1 MQRQTLS
8 LLAALGALLAAIV
21 CGLSAYLLGHYPLV
35 WKVSGGIAIALAL
48 AYAVV
53 EFQSF
58 GQIFSRKTSRYGMN
72 SILMGIIAL
81 AIVVVLN
88 LIISE
93 HDWKKDLTKNQ
104 LHSLSEESI
113 KVLKNLK
120 MEVTIRAFILPTQMQ
135 EFDAIFDK
143 YAYYTKLLKKE
154 YVDVDKDPLAVQR
167 YSIKQA
173 GILLVESKDRT
184 ARVENLHGVDDP
196 KLEEKITNAII
207 QVVKGNKRKIYF
219 ISGHGERLATDSGR
233 EGYSELRETME
244 AGRYKVEDL
253 TLLEKEEVPDDADI
267 VVCAGPKSEL
277 MKHELDMMETYI
289 KRGGKTLFLLE
300 PNSPASL
307 KGLLVKY
314 GIDWKPKMTVYE
326 ANRLQQLAGGNPLSP
341 IVTSY
346 DAGHEITQD
355 LRQLTIFPIPSPVE
369 KAANFP
375 TNIRVTSLFSSS
387 HRSLEVHL
395 MGDKVKVDQAKD
407 RKGPISLAVAAS
419 GKIEEGTR
427 GGGLKPGE
435 KKDQAKAEPDKDEK
449 KETGNKDTE
458 FRLVAVGDA
467 DFASNGMRKFGVNS
481 DLFQNILSWLAKEED
496 LIAIRSRPTDTSE
509 FEITEERIRVINLA
523 SVVFAP
529 FGMFIAGIMVW
540 LKRRRL

>member
-8 LLAALGALLAAIV
+8 LLAALGVLLAAIV

-35 WKVSGGIAIALAL
+35 WKISGGIAVALAL
-48 AYAVV
+48 FYGVV

-58 GQIFSRKTSRYGMN
+58 GRIFSKKTSRYGMN

-81 AIVVVLN
+81 AIVVVTN

-104 LHSLSEESI
+104 LHSLSEASI

-184 ARVENLHGVDDP
+184 ARVENLHGADDP

-233 EGYSELRETME
+233 EGYSELRETLE

-267 VVCAGPKSEL
+267 VVCAGPKSEF
-277 MKHELDMMETYI
+277 MKHELDMMEAYI

-300 PNSPASL
+300 PNSPFSL

-369 KAANFP
+369 KAADFP

-387 HRSLEVHL
+387 SRSLEVKL

-407 RKGPISLAVAAS
+407 RKGPISLAVAAT
-419 GKIEEGTR
+419 GKPAEQ
-427 GGGLKPGE
+427 
-435 KKDQAKAEPDKDEK
+435 KDQAKADTAKDEK
-449 KETGNKDTE
+449 KETEKKDTE
-458 FRLVAVGDA
+458 FRLVVVGDA

-481 DLFQNILSWLAKEED
+481 DLFQNMLGWLAKEED
-496 LIAIRSRPTDTSE
+496 LIAIRPKPTDTSE
-509 FEITEERIRVINLA
+509 FEITEERIRIINLA

-529 FGMFIAGIMVW
+529 FGMFLAGIMVW